1 VLGFILPYGLL
12 FIVRINVKCFF
23 AIYFVFVFMFSS
35 LSVSRAI
42 FVIACIQFVN
52 IVDFMMVM
60 PLGPDFVTHLSIAS
74 NQIGWISGSYTLAA
88 AIAGIV
94 FSPLLDKWQRK
105 RMVIISS
112 FCLAIT
118 TLLTAFVWDMASLM
132 FMRLFAGVFG
142 GLATSV
148 SMAMVI
154 DMVPAPQRGKAIA
167 TVMSAFSIASIVGVP
182 IGLELALRV
191 QWNAPFVVVG
201 LLGLVVSFLAMVLL
215 PNSTI
220 KNTKQSAV
228 SFKAL
233 MSNKVVVYGYLMI
246 AVVMFAGFLI
256 IPFITNYFV
265 FNLNFP
271 RQEIGLVYLVGGI
284 ASLVTIQLTGR
295 WVDKYGAMTFSILG
309 TVILLFVLL
318 FGFYFAPPFLSVYL
332 MFTLFMV
339 GMNMRG
345 ITNKIVLSKI
355 PKPEIRA
362 GYMSMQNA
370 VQHIATTLAAI
381 CGSLMM
387 MEGAEGQL
395 VGMTSVVI
403 LALVVSVL
411 QPFLIL
417 SIKKS
422 KLSYEFIK

>member
-1 VLGFILPYGLL
+1 MVVNGWFYIAC
-12 FIVRINVKCFF
+12 INVKCFF
-23 AIYFVFVFMFSS
+23 AIYLVFVFMFSS

-148 SMAMVI
+148 AMAMVI

-233 MSNKVVVYGYLMI
+233 MSNKVVVHGYLLI

>member
-1 VLGFILPYGLL
+1 MVVNGWFYIAC
-12 FIVRINVKCFF
+12 INVKCFF
-23 AIYFVFVFMFSS
+23 AIYLVFVFMFSS

-220 KNTKQSAV
+220 KNTKQSVV

-233 MSNKVVVYGYLMI
+233 MSNKVVVHGYLLI

>member
-1 VLGFILPYGLL
+1 MVVNGWFYIAC
-12 FIVRINVKCFF
+12 INVKCFF
-23 AIYFVFVFMFSS
+23 AIYLVFVFMFSS

-74 NQIGWISGSYTLAA
+74 NQIGWVSGSYTLAA

-233 MSNKVVVYGYLMI
+233 MSNKVVVHGYLLI

-265 FNLNFP
+265 FNLHFP

>member
-1 VLGFILPYGLL
+1 
-12 FIVRINVKCFF
+12 
-23 AIYFVFVFMFSS
+23 MFSS

-74 NQIGWISGSYTLAA
+74 NQIGWVSGSYTLAA

-148 SMAMVI
+148 AMAMVI

-233 MSNKVVVYGYLMI
+233 MSNKVVVHGYLLI
-246 AVVMFAGFLI
+246 AVVMFAGF
-256 IPFITNYFV
+256 
-265 FNLNFP
+265 
-271 RQEIGLVYLVGGI
+271 
-284 ASLVTIQLTGR
+284 
-295 WVDKYGAMTFSILG
+295 
-309 TVILLFVLL
+309 
-318 FGFYFAPPFLSVYL
+318 
-332 MFTLFMV
+332 
-339 GMNMRG
+339 
-345 ITNKIVLSKI
+345 
-355 PKPEIRA
+355 
-362 GYMSMQNA
+362 
-370 VQHIATTLAAI
+370 
-381 CGSLMM
+381 
-387 MEGAEGQL
+387 
-395 VGMTSVVI
+395 
-403 LALVVSVL
+403 
-411 QPFLIL
+411 
-417 SIKKS
+417 
-422 KLSYEFIK
+422 

>member
-1 VLGFILPYGLL
+1 MVVNGWFYIAC
-12 FIVRINVKCFF
+12 INVKCFF
-23 AIYFVFVFMFSS
+23 AIYLVFVFMFSS

-105 RMVIISS
+105 KMVIISS

-148 SMAMVI
+148 AMAMVI

-233 MSNKVVVYGYLMI
+233 MSNKVVVHGYLLI

>member
-1 VLGFILPYGLL
+1 
-12 FIVRINVKCFF
+12 
-23 AIYFVFVFMFSS
+23 
-35 LSVSRAI
+35 
-42 FVIACIQFVN
+42 
-52 IVDFMMVM
+52 
-60 PLGPDFVTHLSIAS
+60 
-74 NQIGWISGSYTLAA
+74 
-88 AIAGIV
+88 
-94 FSPLLDKWQRK
+94 
-105 RMVIISS
+105 
-112 FCLAIT
+112 
-118 TLLTAFVWDMASLM
+118 
-132 FMRLFAGVFG
+132 
-142 GLATSV
+142 
-148 SMAMVI
+148 
-154 DMVPAPQRGKAIA
+154 
-167 TVMSAFSIASIVGVP
+167 
-182 IGLELALRV
+182 
-191 QWNAPFVVVG
+191 
-201 LLGLVVSFLAMVLL
+201 
-215 PNSTI
+215 
-220 KNTKQSAV
+220 
-228 SFKAL
+228 

-395 VGMTSVVI
+395 VGMASVVI

>member
-1 VLGFILPYGLL
+1 MVVNGWFYIAC
-12 FIVRINVKCFF
+12 INVKCFF
-23 AIYFVFVFMFSS
+23 AIYLVFVFMFSS

-233 MSNKVVVYGYLMI
+233 MSNKVVVHGYLLI